1 MHPIAG
7 LETKVEKHVLPS
19 KILKY
24 MTLGFNNVIADYYWI
39 NIIQD
44 FSGWDRK
51 DEHSNFLIEEY
62 YNLTT
67 ADPYFAYPYLFGIL
81 TIPIKTDPT
90 SIDLIVPI
98 AERGMRSLPYNWEIP
113 FYLGTQYQ
121 VMKKPSQAL
130 AYIERAASLPL
141 VPETVTNVYNS
152 FKRRGVSGDSATRS
166 FVQAIYETT
175 ESKTTKKIIKDNI
188 LLTDITYVLTKVVGD
203 YRARFS
209 TYPTS
214 LDDLIQAKM
223 IRIDDALKER
233 IVVTIN
239 QKNGAVEV
247 TLHDSE

>member
-1 MHPIAG
+1 
-7 LETKVEKHVLPS
+7 
-19 KILKY
+19 
-24 MTLGFNNVIADYYWI
+24 
-39 NIIQD
+39 
-44 FSGWDRK
+44 
-51 DEHSNFLIEEY
+51 
-62 YNLTT
+62 
-67 ADPYFAYPYLFGIL
+67 
-81 TIPIKTDPT
+81 
-90 SIDLIVPI
+90 
-98 AERGMRSLPYNWEIP
+98 
-113 FYLGTQYQ
+113 
-121 VMKKPSQAL
+121 
-130 AYIERAASLPL
+130 
-141 VPETVTNVYNS
+141 VTNVYNS